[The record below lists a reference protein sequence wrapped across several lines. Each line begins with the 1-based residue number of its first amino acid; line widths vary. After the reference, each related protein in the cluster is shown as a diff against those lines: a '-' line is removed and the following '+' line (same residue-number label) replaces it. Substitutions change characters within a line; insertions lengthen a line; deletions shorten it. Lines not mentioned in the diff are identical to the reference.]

1 MTGYRP
7 CKPPASS
14 KLTTI
19 YDQHNRY
26 IKDRGIGLNPRE
38 LFDRDLRN
46 ELDTCIQKQIRVE
59 VCLDANEDVN
69 QGPLHDLMTT
79 LGLLN
84 AHKLCHNMELPATH
98 DRGSKTISGIFVSP
112 TMQSTRAGIL
122 EHGCG
127 IEGDHR
133 NMFIDV
139 EELNFL
145 GDDLY
150 AIPPPAQRRLQL
162 FDSRVV
168 KRFNTHCLNH
178 LQQNK
183 ILQQTHSLINMSTDT
198 PLTIITPLLEAVDD
212 QIGRVISVGEKK
224 CRKFKSGEIPFSE
237 EFCKLNKTRRFWLLL
252 IKRRYGKKVSTTT
265 IRRLAQNLNINQI
278 YSIDVR
284 EAKLQLN
291 LSRKAYVEFVK
302 KAKTER
308 DKFL

>member
-1 MTGYRP
+1 M
-7 CKPPASS
+7 
-14 KLTTI
+14 
-19 YDQHNRY
+19 
-26 IKDRGIGLNPRE
+26 
-38 LFDRDLRN
+38 
-46 ELDTCIQKQIRVE
+46 
-59 VCLDANEDVN
+59 
-69 QGPLHDLMTT
+69 
-79 LGLLN
+79 
-84 AHKLCHNMELPATH
+84 HKA
-98 DRGSKTISGIFVSP
+98 RGSKPIFGIFVSP
-112 TMQSTRAGIL
+112 TIQSTRAGIL

-127 IEGDHR
+127 IKVDHR

-139 EELNFL
+139 EQLNFL

-150 AIPPPAQRRLQL
+150 AIPPLAQRRLQL

-183 ILQQTHSLINMSTDT
+183 ILQQTNSLINMSTDT